1 MLREIKVIKIIDD
14 NTLVINAGFK
24 NNNIIDNYEFL
35 VYELGEELFDPDTN
49 ESLGKLE
56 IIKGTAK
63 PIHIQENMTIIQ
75 SNKYNIVED
84 KKIVK
89 KSNQGLLF
97 SGTLIEEVIEPRE
110 KTIKPFDNPN
120 IGDFV
125 KILNKSIS

>member
-1 MLREIKVIKIIDD
+1 MFKVIKVID
-14 NTLVINAGFK
+14 NKTLVINAGFK
-24 NNNIIDNYEFL
+24 KNIIDNYEFL
-35 VYELGEELFDPDTN
+35 VYEIGEELFDPDTN
-49 ESLGKLE
+49 ESLGKLK